1 MSCIHGSSGFAHG
14 VGVVLFAFAL
24 ATESDNLSRM
34 NHNEG
39 AAPDLNRQPDDTVG
53 PSLSERTVRYKQEI
67 EVIVR
72 SVGEHPLCEMKRAC
86 SLKNL
91 AEKIEFVKDIQS
103 IATSRIQAEKFLVI
117 GADAATKSFHAV
129 QNIGEFDEAPVRQL
143 LEKYLS
149 PVPDFEIFQL
159 ESSDGT
165 PYILFVIQKQRRRR
179 ILAKVSVDDPS
190 GQSPKVLLRAGDL
203 WTKGGSTGK
212 RLATPEDWDEIYED
226 IIESEAERR
235 TRQRTAHA
243 VDLAMAREKVRPGQ
257 GQIYLP
263 TQFTDEE
270 FRALM
275 EELCGAK
282 DAARF
287 RVLLERL
294 RDELVE
300 GWHDPSIEE
309 EAAITPKYQP
319 NPSEMVETLRN
330 HIKNVFRPAMHW
342 LTLAGLYIIKNT
354 GPVEFLDAAADLLKE
369 VFETSYELEGLRSW
383 IVYTQVAQRTGEHLS
398 HTVPALESLVALYV
412 IGAYCTQRGR
422 FQYFRSL
429 FRPDVYRVGGQRSA
443 DEKKTLMAFWPL
455 RLGNGE
461 PEELNYRAGRINYC
475 ARRITTDSPYLRL
488 FGSGGR
494 ATVALCQFEFCL
506 EVNSYL
512 ATPNSDTAESYAY
525 VTKTFPDMY
534 FTFWPSLIAFPLENI
549 IGLASALLTEIG
561 HGKPQILSMI
571 CFDLMIVSTLLKP
584 GGDMIFARSL
594 GNLASDSAKLHIELH
609 HFPPMIFWPPELDQ
623 AMKASRKK

>member
-1 MSCIHGSSGFAHG
+1 
-14 VGVVLFAFAL
+14 
-24 ATESDNLSRM
+24 M

-53 PSLSERTVRYKQEI
+53 HSLSERTVRYKQEI
-67 EVIVR
+67 ELIVR
-72 SVGEHPLCEMKRAC
+72 QVGEHPLCEMKRAC

-91 AEKIEFVKDIQS
+91 AEKMEFVKDIQS
-103 IATSRIQAEKFLVI
+103 IATSRIQTEKFMVI
-117 GADAATKSFHAV
+117 GADAATKSFCAV
-129 QNIGEFDEAPVRQL
+129 QNIGEFDEAAVRQL

-149 PVPDFEIFQL
+149 PVPELEIFQL
-159 ESSDGT
+159 ESSDGA
-165 PYILFVIQKQRRRR
+165 PYILLVIQKQKRRR

-190 GQSPKVLLRAGDL
+190 GQSPKLLLRAGDL

-226 IIESEAERR
+226 IIESETERR

-263 TQFTDEE
+263 TQFTDEQ
-270 FRALM
+270 FQALM

-282 DAARF
+282 DEARF

-300 GWHDPSIEE
+300 GWHDLSLEE
-309 EAAITPKYQP
+309 EAGTLLTDQP
-319 NPSEMVETLRN
+319 GPSEMVEKLRN

-354 GPVEFLDAAADLLKE
+354 GPVEFLDIVADLLKE
-369 VFETSYELEGLRSW
+369 VFETSYELEGLRPW
-383 IVYTQVAQRTGEHLS
+383 IVYNQVAHNTGEHLS
-398 HTVPALESLVALYV
+398 HTVPALESLVALYI
-412 IGAYCTQRGR
+412 IGAYCTKRGR

-429 FRPDVYRVGGQRSA
+429 CRPEVYRAGGRRSA
-443 DEKKTLMAFWPL
+443 SEKKTLMVFWPL
-455 RLGNGE
+455 GLGNGE

-475 ARRITTDSPYLRL
+475 ARKISTDSPCFRL

-494 ATVALCQFEFCL
+494 ATAALCQLEFCL
-506 EVNSYL
+506 ELNSYL
-512 ATPNSDTAESYAY
+512 ATPGTDTAESYAY
-525 VTKTFPDMY
+525 VTKTYPDMY

-549 IGLASALLTEIG
+549 IGLASELLTEIRK
-561 HGKPQILSMI
+561 GKPHILSMI
-571 CFDLMIVSTLLKP
+571 YFDPALVSVLLKP
-584 GGDMIFARSL
+584 GGDMVFARSL
-594 GNLASDSAKLHIELH
+594 GNLVSDSAQLHIQLH
-609 HFPPMIFWPPELDQ
+609 HFPPMVFWPPELDQ
-623 AMKASRKK
+623 AMKDSRKK